1 MTGLVIYDC
10 DGTLID
16 SERIVAKVCLSA
28 IHELGLTSWTMDD
41 YVRSFVGMPGMV
53 GWGKVR
59 EALGRDFPAGF
70 NDVIDAEIDARFAS
84 ETLAI
89 PGVRE
94 AVDAIGGARC
104 VASTTRIDHLRK
116 NIRLAGLHDLF
127 GEAVYSASQVRR
139 PKPAPDVFLHAAS
152 QMGHDPCD
160 CIVIEDSLPGA
171 RGAIRA
177 GMRVVGFTGV
187 AHAPDVMADRL
198 LAEGVAA
205 VARGMAELPEV
216 VGRLRSDRRD

>member
-1 MTGLVIYDC
+1 MSQLIIYDC

-16 SERIVAKVCLSA
+16 SERIVANVCLAA
-28 IHELGLTSWTMDD
+28 IHELGLPHWTMDD
-41 YVRSFVGMPGMV
+41 YVSTFVGMPGVV

-70 NDVIDAEIDARFAS
+70 NQSIDDQIDERFAT
-84 ETLAI
+84 EPLAI

-94 AVDAIGGARC
+94 AVHAIGGMRC

-116 NIRLAGLHDLF
+116 NIALAGLHDLF

-139 PKPAPDVFLHAAS
+139 PKPAPDVFLHAAA

-160 CIVIEDSLPGA
+160 CIVVEDSLPGV
-171 RGAIRA
+171 RGALRA
-177 GMRVVGFTGV
+177 GMRVIGFTGV
-187 AHAPDVMADRL
+187 AHAPDIMAERL
-198 LAEGVAA
+198 LAEGVLTIA
-205 VARGMAELPEV
+205 GSMAELPV
-216 VGRLRSDRRD
+216 AVDRLRASR